1 MRRNGHFGG
10 VLPAIILGFALLLPP
25 LAPALAFDAKK
36 ADQSVIR
43 VVVFEIKNG
52 KRTGTYSFGTG
63 FVVDHEY
70 VVTNNHVTDDSDFR
84 KDGGSSER
92 VVVDGSTKNLRPA
105 QLVWNSPEL
114 DLAVLKVPG
123 LTRPTLTLSGAPPL
137 DYPDKAAAV
146 WAIGFPGIADRS
158 INSETAFVN
167 STVTQGIVGKV
178 VMGRAGQSDKV
189 RPIIQH
195 NASINKGNSGGPLF
209 DNCGVVV
216 GVNTFGAVST
226 MEVSRDQRGRDIAAG
241 MPNTG
246 IFYSPHIS
254 NLIDAQ
260 KTVAALAAMK
270 LSVKST
276 PCVTPTPEAPGLPVW
291 LYGVIGFVVLLALAS
306 TVIALRK
313 GTTREIVRVVESYSA
328 YIRRKGDPPS
338 IRARKEASRAPSRER
353 SAAAPSAAAPS
364 ATAPSATA
372 LARAPAAATAAA
384 AAGGGVL
391 VLTGRGGD
399 KKVRVEITAEELERA
414 SGTSEG
420 GVVVGRSKSLSDK
433 VVDDPSVS
441 RRHAKFFLADGVLM
455 VEDMGSA
462 YGTKINGKALAQ
474 NEAGGLKPGDK
485 LAIGGVVLEV
495 GRA

>member
-1 MRRNGHFGG
+1 MRRTCHFGG
-10 VLPAIILGFALLLPP
+10 FLPAILLG
-25 LAPALAFDAKK
+25 LAFVFPVAAPVLAFDAKK

-63 FVVDHEY
+63 FVVDNEY
-70 VVTNNHVTDDSDFR
+70 VVTNHHVTDDSSFT

-92 VVVDGSTKNLRPA
+92 VVVDGSTKNLRAA
-105 QLVWNSPEL
+105 QLVWHAAEL
-114 DLAVLKVPG
+114 DLAVLRVPG
-123 LTRPTLTLSGAPPL
+123 LTRPTLMISGAPPL
-137 DYPDKAAAV
+137 DYPDKAAPV
-146 WAIGFPGIADRS
+146 WAIGFPGLADRS
-158 INSETAFVN
+158 ITSETAFTH

-178 VMGRAGQSDKV
+178 VMGRASQRDKV

-226 MEVSRDQRGRDIAAG
+226 MEVSRDQKGRDIAAG

-260 KTVAALAAMK
+260 KTVAALAPLK
-270 LSVKST
+270 LRVSAA
-276 PCVTPTPEAPGLPVW
+276 PCSDAAPVAGTLGLPVW
-291 LYGVIGFVVLLALAS
+291 IYGVIGLVTLLALSS

-338 IRARKEASRAPSRER
+338 IKVRKEASRAASH
-353 SAAAPSAAAPS
+353 APS
-364 ATAPSATA
+364 ATAPARGTAPAASA
-372 LARAPAAATAAA
+372 APAAA
-384 AAGGGVL
+384 GSGIL
-391 VLTGRGGD
+391 VLSGRGGD
-399 KKVRVEITAEELERA
+399 GKFRVEITAEELERA
-414 SGTSEG
+414 GGASEG
-420 GVVVGRSKSLSDK
+420 GVVLGRSKSLSDK
-433 VVDDPSVS
+433 VIDDPSVS

-462 YGTKINGKALAQ
+462 YGTKINGKALGA

-485 LAIGGVVLEV
+485 LAIGGVSLEV
-495 GRA
+495 ARA

>member
-1 MRRNGHFGG
+1 MRRKGQFGG
-10 VLPAIILGFALLLPP
+10 ILPAILLALVFLALPA
-25 LAPALAFDAKK
+25 APALAFDAKK

-63 FVVDHEY
+63 FVVDNEY
-70 VVTNNHVTDDSDFR
+70 VVTNHHVTDDSEFT

-92 VVVDGSTKNLRPA
+92 VVVDGSVKNLRAA
-105 QLVWNSPEL
+105 QLVWQSAEL

-123 LTRPTLTLSGAPPL
+123 LTRPTLAISSAVPL
-137 DYPDKAAAV
+137 DYPEKAAPV

-158 INSETAFVN
+158 ITSETAFTH

-178 VMGRAGQSDKV
+178 VMGRAGQKDKV

-260 KTVAALAAMK
+260 KTVAALAPMR
-270 LSVKST
+270 LTLT
-276 PCVTPTPEAPGLPVW
+276 PAPCAAATTGEAAGLPVW
-291 LYGVIGFVVLLALAS
+291 LYGVIGLVVLLALTS
-306 TVIALRK
+306 TVLALRK

-338 IRARKEASRAPSRER
+338 IKVRKEASRAPSR
-353 SAAAPSAAAPS
+353 AAS
-364 ATAPSATA
+364 ATAP
-372 LARAPAAATAAA
+372 ARAATAAPA
-384 AAGGGVL
+384 ASGAGVL
-391 VLTGRGGD
+391 VLTSRGGD
-399 KKVRVEITAEELERA
+399 KKFRVEITAEELDRA
-414 SGTSEG
+414 AGQAEG
-420 GVVVGRSKSLSDK
+420 GVVLGRSKSLSDK

-441 RRHAKFFLADGVLM
+441 RRHAKLFLSVDGVLM

-462 YGTKINGKALAQ
+462 YGTKINGKALGQ

-485 LAIGGVVLEV
+485 LTVGGVVLDV

>member
-1 MRRNGHFGG
+1 MRRKRWFGG
-10 VLPAIILGFALLLPP
+10 FLPAMMFGMAALG
-25 LAPALAFDAKK
+25 APASTAQAFDAKK
-36 ADQSVIR
+36 ADLSVIR
-43 VVVFEIKNG
+43 VVVFEVKNG

-63 FVVDHEY
+63 FVVDNEY
-70 VVTNNHVTDDSDFR
+70 VVTNHHVTDDSEFT
-84 KDGGSSER
+84 KDGGASER
-92 VVVDGSTKNLRPA
+92 VVVDGSTKNLRAA
-105 QLVWNSPEL
+105 QLVWHAAEL

-123 LTRPTLTLSGAPPL
+123 LTRPTLKLSSAPPL
-137 DYPDKAAAV
+137 DYPDKAASV

-158 INSETAFVN
+158 ISSETAFVH

-178 VMGRAGQSDKV
+178 VMGRAGQKDKV

-226 MEVSRDQRGRDIAAG
+226 MEVSRDQRGRDVAAG

-260 KTVAALAAMK
+260 KTIPALAAMK
-270 LSVKST
+270 LD
-276 PCVTPTPEAPGLPVW
+276 VTPAPCAAPTAEAPGLPVW
-291 LYGVIGFVVLLALAS
+291 IYGVIGLVVLLALTS

-338 IRARKEASRAPSRER
+338 VRVRKEASRAASQP
-353 SAAAPSAAAPS
+353 PS
-364 ATAPSATA
+364 ATAP
-372 LARAPAAATAAA
+372 ARPAKAAAAPAAD
-384 AAGGGVL
+384 AGSKL
-391 VLTGRGGD
+391 VLSGRGGD
-399 KKVRVEITAEELERA
+399 KKFRVEIAAEELERA
-414 SGTSEG
+414 AAASESGI
-420 GVVVGRSKSLSDK
+420 VLGRSQSLSDK
-433 VVDDPSVS
+433 VIDDPSVS

-462 YGTKINGKALAQ
+462 YGTKINGKALGA

-485 LAIGGVVLEV
+485 LTIGGVQLDV

>member
-1 MRRNGHFGG
+1 MRRLGHLGG
-10 VLPAIILGFALLLPP
+10 IPPAILLGFLILFSAAAP
-25 LAPALAFDAKK
+25 PALSFDAKK

-43 VVVFEIKNG
+43 VVVFEVKNG

-63 FVVDHEY
+63 FVVDNEY
-70 VVTNNHVTDDSDFR
+70 VVTNHHVTDDTDFT
-84 KDGGSSER
+84 KDGGASER
-92 VVVDGSTKNLRPA
+92 VVVDGSTKNLRAA
-105 QLVWNSPEL
+105 QLVWQSAEL

-123 LTRPTLTLSGAPPL
+123 LTRPTLTLSSAVPL
-137 DYPDKAAAV
+137 DYPDKAGVV

-158 INSETAFVN
+158 ITSDTAFSH
-167 STVTQGIVGKV
+167 STVTQGVVGKV
-178 VMGRAGQSDKV
+178 VMGRASQRDKV

-226 MEVSRDQRGRDIAAG
+226 MEVSRDQKGRDIAAG

-260 KTVAALAAMK
+260 KSVSALAPMK
-270 LSVKST
+270 LNVSPAACT
-276 PCVTPTPEAPGLPVW
+276 AAQAEAPGLPVW
-291 LYGVIGFVVLLALAS
+291 IYGVIGLVVLLALTS
-306 TVIALRK
+306 TVVAFRK

-338 IRARKEASRAPSRER
+338 VAMRKAAGQSRAPSRV
-353 SAAAPSAAAPS
+353 PSAAATAS
-364 ATAPSATA
+364 ATAP
-372 LARAPAAATAAA
+372 ARVATAAA
-384 AAGGGVL
+384 ADAGGSKL
-391 VLTGRGGD
+391 VLKSKD
-399 KKVRVEITAEELERA
+399 QKFRVEITADELERA
-414 SGTSEG
+414 GEG
-420 GVVVGRSKSLSDK
+420 NERGVVLGRSRSLSDK
-433 VVDDPSVS
+433 VVDDPSIS
-441 RRHAKFFLADGVLM
+441 RRHAKLFLADGVLM

-462 YGTKINGKALAQ
+462 YGTKINGKQLGT

-485 LAIGGVVLEV
+485 LTVGGVTLEV

>member
-1 MRRNGHFGG
+1 MRRIGHFGG
-10 VLPAIILGFALLLPP
+10 MFPAIVLGCGLLAAAS
-25 LAPALAFDAKK
+25 APVLAFDAKK

-70 VVTNNHVTDDSDFR
+70 VVTNNHVTDDSSFT

-105 QLVWNSPEL
+105 QLVWNAPDL

-123 LTRPTLTLSGAPPL
+123 LARPTLRLSSAPPL

-158 INSETAFVN
+158 ISSETAFVH

-178 VMGRAGQSDKV
+178 VMGRAGQKDKV

-254 NLIDAQ
+254 NLVEAQ
-260 KTVAALAAMK
+260 KTVPALAAMK
-270 LSVKST
+270 LSVT
-276 PCVTPTPEAPGLPVW
+276 PAPCAAPVPEAPGLPVW
-291 LYGVIGFVVLLALAS
+291 IYGVIGLVVLLALSS

-338 IRARKEASRAPSRER
+338 LRARKEASRAPARER
-353 SAAAPSAAAPS
+353 SA
-364 ATAPSATA
+364 TAPAAT
-372 LARAPAAATAAA
+372 APAAAT
-384 AAGGGVL
+384 GGGVL
-391 VLTGRGGD
+391 VLTSRRGD
-399 KKVRVEITAEELERA
+399 KKFRVEITAEELERA
-414 SGTSEG
+414 AGASEG
-420 GVVVGRSKSLSDK
+420 GVVLGRSKSLSDK
-433 VVDDPSVS
+433 AIDDPSVS

-485 LAIGGVVLEV
+485 LTVGGVVLEV
-495 GRA
+495 GKA

>member
-1 MRRNGHFGG
+1 MRRTCHLGG
-10 VLPAIILGFALLLPP
+10 LLPAILLGLVFLMPAAL
-25 LAPALAFDAKK
+25 PALAFDAKK

-63 FVVDHEY
+63 FVVDNEY
-70 VVTNNHVTDDSDFR
+70 VVTNHHVTDDSSFT

-92 VVVDGSTKNLRPA
+92 VVVDGSTKNLRAA
-105 QLVWNSPEL
+105 QLVWHAAEY
-114 DLAVLKVPG
+114 DLAVLRVPG
-123 LTRPTLTLSGAPPL
+123 LTRPILSISGAPPL

-167 STVTQGIVGKV
+167 STVTQGIVGKI
-178 VMGRAGQSDKV
+178 VMGRAGQQDKV
-189 RPIIQH
+189 RPVIQH

-254 NLIDAQ
+254 NLIEVQ
-260 KTVAALAAMK
+260 KTVPALAALK
-270 LSVKST
+270 LRVAVA
-276 PCVTPTPEAPGLPVW
+276 PCAAPVPEAPGLPVW
-291 LYGVIGFVVLLALAS
+291 IYGVIGVVVLLALSS
-306 TVIALRK
+306 TVLALRK

-338 IRARKEASRAPSRER
+338 IRARKEASRALSR
-353 SAAAPSAAAPS
+353 APS
-364 ATAPSATA
+364 ATAPARVPEATA
-372 LARAPAAATAAA
+372 VPGAS
-384 AAGGGVL
+384 GGTKL
-391 VLTGRGGD
+391 VLASRD
-399 KKVRVEITAEELERA
+399 KKFRVEITAEELEQA
-414 SGTSEG
+414 AGKSES
-420 GVVVGRSKSLSDK
+420 GVVLGRSKSLSDK
-433 VVDDPSVS
+433 VIDDPSVS

-462 YGTKINGKALAQ
+462 YGTKINGKALAA

-485 LAIGGVVLEV
+485 LAIGGVQIEV

>member
-1 MRRNGHFGG
+1 MRRKGQFGG
-10 VLPAIILGFALLLPP
+10 ILPAILLAFVFVAAPSV
-25 LAPALAFDAKK
+25 PALAFDAKR
-36 ADQSVIR
+36 ADLSVIR

-63 FVVDHEY
+63 FVVDSEY
-70 VVTNNHVTDDSDFR
+70 VVTNHHVTDDTGFT

-92 VVVDGSTKNLRPA
+92 VVVDGSVKNLRAA
-105 QLVWNSPEL
+105 QLVWQSAEL

-123 LTRPTLTLSGAPPL
+123 LARPTLSLSSAVPL
-137 DYPDKAAAV
+137 DYPDKAAPV

-158 INSETAFVN
+158 ISSETAFTH

-178 VMGRAGQSDKV
+178 VMGRAGQNDKV

-260 KTVAALAAMK
+260 KTVAALAPMK
-270 LSVKST
+270 LTLT
-276 PCVTPTPEAPGLPVW
+276 PAACSATTQGEAAGLPVW
-291 LYGVIGFVVLLALAS
+291 LYGVIGLVVLLALTS
-306 TVIALRK
+306 TVLALRK

-338 IRARKEASRAPSRER
+338 IKVRKEASRAPS
-353 SAAAPSAAAPS
+353 APAP
-364 ATAPSATA
+364 ARTA
-372 LARAPAAATAAA
+372 APAATP
-384 AAGGGVL
+384 GSGVL
-391 VLTGRGGD
+391 ALTSRGGD
-399 KKVRVEITAEELERA
+399 KKLRIEISAAELERA
-414 SGTSEG
+414 AGQAEG
-420 GVVVGRSKSLSDK
+420 GVVLGRSKSLSDK
-433 VVDDPSVS
+433 VIDDPSVS
-441 RRHAKFFLADGVLM
+441 RRHAKLFLSAGGVLM

-462 YGTKINGKALAQ
+462 YGTKINGKALGQ

-485 LAIGGVVLEV
+485 LTVGVVVFAIG
-495 GRA
+495 RA

>member
-1 MRRNGHFGG
+1 MRRIGHFGG
-10 VLPAIILGFALLLPP
+10 MLPAIVLGFVLLA
-25 LAPALAFDAKK
+25 APAPAIAFDAKK

-63 FVVDHEY
+63 FVVDREY
-70 VVTNNHVTDDSDFR
+70 VVTNHHVTDDSSFT
-84 KDGGSSER
+84 KDGGTSER

-105 QLVWNSPEL
+105 QLVWHAPDL

-123 LTRPTLTLSGAPPL
+123 LARPTLTLSSATPL

-158 INSETAFVN
+158 ISSETAFVH

-178 VMGRAGQSDKV
+178 VMGRAGQKDRV

-226 MEVSRDQRGRDIAAG
+226 MEVSRDQKGRDIAAG

-254 NLIDAQ
+254 NLVEAQ
-260 KTVAALAAMK
+260 KTVPALAAMK
-270 LSVKST
+270 LSVT
-276 PCVTPTPEAPGLPVW
+276 PAPCAAPTPEPPGLPVW
-291 LYGVIGFVVLLALAS
+291 LYGVIGLVVLLALAS
-306 TVIALRK
+306 TVLALRK

-328 YIRRKGDPPS
+328 YVRRKGDPPS

-353 SAAAPSAAAPS
+353 
-364 ATAPSATA
+364 T
-372 LARAPAAATAAA
+372 AAATAAA
-384 AAGGGVL
+384 PASAASGAGML
-391 VLTGRGGD
+391 VLTSRGGD
-399 KKVRVEITAEELERA
+399 RAFRVEIAAEELERA
-414 SGTSEG
+414 AGASES
-420 GVVVGRSKSLSDK
+420 GVVLGRSKSLSDK
-433 VVDDPSVS
+433 VIDDPSVS

-485 LAIGGVVLEV
+485 LTIGGVVLDV

>member
-1 MRRNGHFGG
+1 MRRTCHFGG
-10 VLPAIILGFALLLPP
+10 LLPAILLSLAF
-25 LAPALAFDAKK
+25 LIAAVAPAPAFDAKK
-36 ADQSVIR
+36 ADLSVIR

-63 FVVDHEY
+63 FVVDNEY
-70 VVTNNHVTDDSDFR
+70 VVTNHHVTDDSSFT

-92 VVVDGSTKNLRPA
+92 VVVDGSTKNLRAA
-105 QLVWNSPEL
+105 QLVWHAADL

-123 LTRPTLTLSGAPPL
+123 LTRPTLKLASASPL

-158 INSETAFVN
+158 ITSETAFVH

-178 VMGRAGQSDKV
+178 VMGRAGQNDKV

-260 KTVAALAAMK
+260 KTVPALAAMR
-270 LSVKST
+270 LDLT
-276 PCVTPTPEAPGLPVW
+276 AAPCTAAVPEPPGLPVW
-291 LYGVIGFVVLLALAS
+291 LYGVIGVVVLLALSS
-306 TVIALRK
+306 TVLALRK

-338 IRARKEASRAPSRER
+338 IRARKEASRAPSR
-353 SAAAPSAAAPS
+353 APS
-364 ATAPSATA
+364 ATAPARTASVTAT
-372 LARAPAAATAAA
+372 PAAAS
-384 AAGGGVL
+384 GGGVL
-391 VLTGRGGD
+391 VLTSRGGD
-399 KKVRVEITAEELERA
+399 KKFRVEIAAEELDRA
-414 SGTSEG
+414 ASASEG
-420 GVVVGRSKSLSDK
+420 GVVLGRSKSLSDK
-433 VVDDPSVS
+433 VIDDPSVS

-462 YGTKINGKALAQ
+462 YGTKINGKALTQ
-474 NEAGGLKPGDK
+474 NEAAGLKPGDK
-485 LAIGGVVLEV
+485 LAIGGVQLEV

>member
-1 MRRNGHFGG
+1 MRRTCHLGG
-10 VLPAIILGFALLLPP
+10 ILPAILLGLALLVSAALP
-25 LAPALAFDAKK
+25 AFAFDAKK

-63 FVVDHEY
+63 FVVDNEY
-70 VVTNNHVTDDSDFR
+70 VVTNHHVTDDSDFT

-92 VVVDGSTKNLRPA
+92 VVVDGSTKNLRAA
-105 QLVWNSPEL
+105 QLVWQSAEL

-123 LTRPTLTLSGAPPL
+123 LTRPTLKVSGAPPL

-178 VMGRAGQSDKV
+178 VMGRAGQKDKV

-254 NLIDAQ
+254 NLIEAQ
-260 KTVAALAAMK
+260 KTIPALAAMK
-270 LSVKST
+270 LDVAAA
-276 PCVTPTPEAPGLPVW
+276 PCAAPTVEPPGLPVW
-291 LYGVIGFVVLLALAS
+291 IYGVIGLVVLLALTS
-306 TVIALRK
+306 TVVAFRK

-338 IRARKEASRAPSRER
+338 VRVRKEASRAPSH
-353 SAAAPSAAAPS
+353 APS
-364 ATAPSATA
+364 ATAP
-372 LARAPAAATAAA
+372 ARADKAAPAAAAE
-384 AAGGGVL
+384 GGSVL
-391 VLTGRGGD
+391 VLSGRGGD
-399 KKVRVEITAEELERA
+399 KKFRVEITAEELERA
-414 SGTSEG
+414 GGASESGI
-420 GVVVGRSKSLSDK
+420 VLGRSKSLSDK
-433 VVDDPSVS
+433 VIDDASVS

-462 YGTKINGKALAQ
+462 YGTKINGKALGA

-485 LAIGGVVLEV
+485 LTIGGVQLDV

>member
-1 MRRNGHFGG
+1 MRRQCHFGG
-10 VLPAIILGFALLLPP
+10 IFPAILLAFAFLASPT
-25 LAPALAFDAKK
+25 APAFAFDAKK

-63 FVVDHEY
+63 FVVDNEY
-70 VVTNNHVTDDSDFR
+70 VVTNHHVTDDSSFT

-92 VVVDGSTKNLRPA
+92 VVVDGSTKNLRAA
-105 QLVWNSPEL
+105 QLVWHAPEL

-123 LTRPTLTLSGAPPL
+123 LTRPTLTLAGGPPL
-137 DYPDKAAAV
+137 DYPDKAAPV

-158 INSETAFVN
+158 ITSETAFAH

-178 VMGRAGQSDKV
+178 VMGRAGQRDKV

-209 DNCGVVV
+209 DNCGVVL

-226 MEVSRDQRGRDIAAG
+226 MEVSRDQKGRDIAAG

-260 KTVAALAAMK
+260 KTVAALAPMK
-270 LSVKST
+270 LRVSAA
-276 PCVTPTPEAPGLPVW
+276 PCSNAAPVSGPLGLPIW
-291 LYGVIGFVVLLALAS
+291 LYGVIGLVTLLALTS
-306 TVIALRK
+306 TVVALRK

-338 IRARKEASRAPSRER
+338 IKVRKEASRAPSH
-353 SAAAPSAAAPS
+353 APS
-364 ATAPSATA
+364 ATAPARVATA
-372 LARAPAAATAAA
+372 TAAPAAA
-384 AAGGGVL
+384 GSGVL
-391 VLTGRGGD
+391 VLSSRGGD
-399 KKVRVEITAEELERA
+399 KKFRIEIAAEELERA
-414 SGTSEG
+414 AGASEG
-420 GVVVGRSKSLSDK
+420 GVVLGRSKSLSDK
-433 VVDDPSVS
+433 VIDDPSVS

-462 YGTKINGKALAQ
+462 YGTKINGKALAG

-485 LAIGGVVLEV
+485 LTVGGVSLEV

>member
-1 MRRNGHFGG
+1 MRRNGLFGG
-10 VLPAIILGFALLLPP
+10 ILPAVLLAFAFLAAPP
-25 LAPALAFDAKK
+25 LPAFAFDAKK
-36 ADQSVIR
+36 ADLSVIR
-43 VVVFEIKNG
+43 VVVFEVKNG

-63 FVVDHEY
+63 FVVDNEY
-70 VVTNNHVTDDSDFR
+70 VVTNHHVTDDSEFT

-92 VVVDGSTKNLRPA
+92 VVVDGSVKNLRAA
-105 QLVWNSPEL
+105 QLVWQAAEL

-123 LTRPTLTLSGAPPL
+123 LTRPTLTLSSAVPL
-137 DYPDKAAAV
+137 DYPDKAASV

-158 INSETAFVN
+158 ITSETAFTH

-178 VMGRAGQSDKV
+178 VMGRAGQKDKV

-260 KTVAALAAMK
+260 KTVAALAPMK
-270 LSVKST
+270 LT
-276 PCVTPTPEAPGLPVW
+276 VTPAPCAATTAEVPGLPVW
-291 LYGVIGFVVLLALAS
+291 IYGVIGLVVLLALTS
-306 TVIALRK
+306 TVLALRK

-338 IRARKEASRAPSRER
+338 IKVRKEASRAPSH
-353 SAAAPSAAAPS
+353 APS
-364 ATAPSATA
+364 ATAPARAAKSTATA
-372 LARAPAAATAAA
+372 APAASGA
-384 AAGGGVL
+384 GVL
-391 VLTGRGGD
+391 VLTSRGGD
-399 KKVRVEITAEELERA
+399 KKFRVEITAEELERA
-414 SGTSEG
+414 VGQAEG
-420 GVVVGRSKSLSDK
+420 GVVLGRSKSLSDK

-441 RRHAKFFLADGVLM
+441 RRHAKLFLSVDGVLM

-462 YGTKINGKALAQ
+462 YGTKINGKALGP

-485 LAIGGVVLEV
+485 LTVGGIVLDV

>member
-1 MRRNGHFGG
+1 MRRKGHFGG
-10 VLPAIILGFALLLPP
+10 IFPAILLGFVLLIAASAPP
-25 LAPALAFDAKK
+25 ARAFDVKK

-43 VVVFEIKNG
+43 VVVFEVKAG

-63 FVVDHEY
+63 FVVDNEY
-70 VVTNNHVTDDSDFR
+70 VVTNHHVTDDSEFT
-84 KDGGSSER
+84 KDGGASER

-105 QLVWNSPEL
+105 QLVWQSAEL

-123 LTRPTLTLSGAPPL
+123 LTRPTLTLSSAVPL
-137 DYPDKAAAV
+137 DYPDKAAPV

-158 INSETAFVN
+158 ITSETAFTH
-167 STVTQGIVGKV
+167 STVTQGVVGKV
-178 VMGRAGQSDKV
+178 VMGRAGQRDKV

-209 DNCGVVV
+209 DNCGLVV

-226 MEVSRDQRGRDIAAG
+226 MEVSRDQKGRDIAAG

-260 KTVAALAAMK
+260 KTVPALAPMK
-270 LSVKST
+270 LNLSPAACSAAAQGE
-276 PCVTPTPEAPGLPVW
+276 PLGLPPW
-291 LYGVIGFVVLLALAS
+291 IYGVIGLVVLLALTS
-306 TVIALRK
+306 TVVAFRK

-338 IRARKEASRAPSRER
+338 IKVRKEASRGQSRAR
-353 SAAAPSAAAPS
+353 SAAAPS
-364 ATAPSATA
+364 ATAAPARGATA
-372 LARAPAAATAAA
+372 AAPAAAIGA
-384 AAGGGVL
+384 GVL
-391 VLTGRGGD
+391 VLSSRGGD
-399 KKVRVEITAEELERA
+399 KKFRIEITAEEFERA
-414 SGTSEG
+414 VGASEG
-420 GVVVGRSKSLSDK
+420 GVVLGRSRSLSDK
-433 VVDDPSVS
+433 VIDDPSIS

-462 YGTKINGKALAQ
+462 YGTKINGKALGT

-485 LAIGGVVLEV
+485 LTVGGVTLEI
-495 GRA
+495 GRG

>member
-1 MRRNGHFGG
+1 MRRTCHFGG
-10 VLPAIILGFALLLPP
+10 FLPAILLGLTLLLPG
-25 LAPALAFDAKK
+25 AALAFDAKK

-63 FVVDHEY
+63 FVVDNEY
-70 VVTNNHVTDDSDFR
+70 VVTNHHVTDDSEFT

-92 VVVDGSTKNLRPA
+92 VVVDGSTKNLRAA
-105 QLVWNSPEL
+105 QLVWQAAEL

-123 LTRPTLTLSGAPPL
+123 LMRPTLKLASAPPL

-158 INSETAFVN
+158 ITSETAFVH

-178 VMGRAGQSDKV
+178 VMGRAGQKDKV

-226 MEVSRDQRGRDIAAG
+226 MEVSRDQRGRDVAAG

-260 KTVAALAAMK
+260 KTVPALAAMK
-270 LSVKST
+270 LNLT
-276 PCVTPTPEAPGLPVW
+276 PAPCTVAAPEAPGLPVW
-291 LYGVIGFVVLLALAS
+291 LYGVIGLVVLLALSS
-306 TVIALRK
+306 TVLALRK

-338 IRARKEASRAPSRER
+338 IRVRKEASRAPS
-353 SAAAPSAAAPS
+353 AAAE
-364 ATAPSATA
+364 
-372 LARAPAAATAAA
+372 LAG
-384 AAGGGVL
+384 AGGSVL
-391 VLTGRGGD
+391 VLAGRGGD
-399 KKVRVEITAEELERA
+399 KKFRVEIAAEELERA
-414 SGTSEG
+414 AAASEG
-420 GVVVGRSKSLSDK
+420 GVVLGRSKSLSDK
-433 VVDDPSVS
+433 VIDDPSVS

-462 YGTKINGKALAQ
+462 YGTKVNGKALAQ

-485 LAIGGVVLEV
+485 LTIGGVQLDV